1 MLLQRVEVL
10 VGHDARLSRWEPNL
24 VQYPELEFDL
34 GLRLLTSY
42 CEFMKSPGFSTNEI
56 DSLQVADLK
65 LTESAPG
72 VSAFPYLHYYY
83 CYYYYY

>member
-42 CEFMKSPGFSTNEI
+42 WERNL
-56 DSLQVADLK
+56 SL
-65 LTESAPG
+65 
-72 VSAFPYLHYYY
+72 
-83 CYYYYY
+83 